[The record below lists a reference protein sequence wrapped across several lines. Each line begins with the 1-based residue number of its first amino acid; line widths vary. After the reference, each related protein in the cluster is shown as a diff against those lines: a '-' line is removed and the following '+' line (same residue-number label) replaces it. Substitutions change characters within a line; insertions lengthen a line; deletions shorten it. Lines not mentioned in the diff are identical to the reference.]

1 MSLDER
7 PRSSARPAPRE
18 HYNSLPRTSIEGA
31 LGTGHCST
39 TGARCEHTDGTTLRS
54 LRNFSASALSG
65 VSLRCL
71 TMRYKRS
78 PVAQPATSQVTL
90 LPEVL
95 TAVAYLEERAGH
107 RAKKGLAAH
116 SRWAVYRALLDCAK
130 RHGYM
135 HRGHDAAVRISVRRL
150 TLDAGLGKTA
160 TRDALAELDA
170 SGLIYRVSRGHG
182 TVPGSLALR
191 VPNTD
196 VSGTFVPPPAPSY
209 CTVLVSVRG
218 PLPAPAR
225 IGTHRQISGRGAGG
239 GAMSR
244 RESRRACREARQEA
258 RLAEPVTEEA
268 GGSWADR
275 ALRKVPLPT
284 NGRLAAEAGEGTDA
298 DRGKVG
304 GASG

>member
-1 MSLDER
+1 
-7 PRSSARPAPRE
+7 
-18 HYNSLPRTSIEGA
+18 
-31 LGTGHCST
+31 
-39 TGARCEHTDGTTLRS
+39 
-54 LRNFSASALSG
+54 
-65 VSLRCL
+65 
-71 TMRYKRS
+71 MRYKRS

-196 VSGTFVPPPAPSY
+196 VSGTFVPPPS
-209 CTVLVSVRG
+209 
-218 PLPAPAR
+218 PLLLYRP
-225 IGTHRQISGRGAGG
+225 RQC
-239 GAMSR
+239 SR
-244 RESRRACREARQEA
+244 
-258 RLAEPVTEEA
+258 PFT
-268 GGSWADR
+268 GS
-275 ALRKVPLPT
+275 
-284 NGRLAAEAGEGTDA
+284 GTDR
-298 DRGKVG
+298 D
-304 GASG
+304 ASANQRPRCWRRCNVPA